1 MSRIYLKVKIVSLAA
16 EARIIRNLEKRRRA
30 YLVRRYKNLDGAP
43 WNDVFYGLNTHRR
56 FELRTEARHAQ
67 LAYGFLRSKAYRTIE
82 NAPHWLKPPF
92 SKQQPNLRRI
102 AEIVCKFADLDGKLV
117 ESYKTRNRPMREALV
132 DDLDN
137 WMKQEIAA

>member
-1 MSRIYLKVKIVSLAA
+1 MSKIYLKVKIASLAA
-16 EARIIRNLEKRRRA
+16 EARIIRNLEKRRRTR
-30 YLVRRYKNLDGAP
+30 LTKRHIPLISDNI
-43 WNDVFYGLNTHRR
+43 WCGLNTHRR
-56 FELRTEARHAQ
+56 FELRVEARCAH

-102 AEIVCKFADLDGKLV
+102 AEIVCKFADLNGKLV

-137 WMKQEIAA
+137 WMKQEPAG